1 MAGILNG
8 SLKSLKSKEKIT
20 IVTGMSALAVL
31 LIGVIVL
38 LAYCTGAN
46 HTHRYDYNLVYMD
59 GKLNLSGHCKVLACQ
74 DPSLYIEDV
83 DAKAQVIKSATC
95 LAEGEVEYSYVHNG
109 NTVKCTVATAK
120 IGHLLEGYEM
130 NKMVYNLMDDIYANN
145 LHLDAEMNC
154 GDIPRENSF
163 TCDYCQEKINI
174 LVLATHSYY
183 YEIVKYPTAYSKGEA
198 LYKCQNEGCSFLEN
212 KALRLPLPEIQFGV
226 NAELLPFDNSGKI
239 YVRYCYIPKKD
250 PDGSFAYMHGE
261 VIIEKLEYNP

>member
-31 LIGVIVL
+31 LTGVIVL

-83 DAKAQVIKSATC
+83 DAKAQVIKPATC

-130 NKMVYNLMDDIYANN
+130 NLNKKYDVIDDIMANN
-145 LHLDAEMNC
+145 IALDVNIKCGSLTKASFNCDNCHEIFEVFVSAEH
-154 GDIPRENSF
+154 
-163 TCDYCQEKINI
+163 K
-174 LVLATHSYY
+174 YY
-183 YEIVKYPTAYSKGEA
+183 YDVKDNPTAYTSGKAYLKCENPGCIFGTVGAVLTLPRIQPGINADLIQSETLGA
-198 LYKCQNEGCSFLEN
+198 LYVKYHYKPSDTSI
-212 KALRLPLPEIQFGV
+212 AWMP
-226 NAELLPFDNSGKI
+226 
-239 YVRYCYIPKKD
+239 
-250 PDGSFAYMHGE
+250 E